1 MESIIYGHF
10 EQVYIA
16 LKQAGKIKSVR
27 QFAISLDI
35 APQSMD
41 LIVKGKRNVTLDLVR
56 KLASRYHV
64 NANYLCLGE
73 GPMFR
78 DPQESND
85 EGADCG
91 RITYVPV
98 SAAAGYGDQFR
109 DPVYLQDLPT
119 FSLPEAKYKHGVHRC
134 FDVSGDSM
142 EPTLYTGEKV
152 VCSQMEQQYWKSS
165 IRDGEV
171 YVVILHGDVLVKR
184 VINRIAESRT
194 LHLHSDNDFYPARVV
209 DISEVSEV
217 WHVNVKISSFSSSPA
232 SQRDS
237 LYDEIAQVRAELQ
250 SLREGNRSI
259 NRNIER
265 VLKHDR
271 SKSYA

>member
-1 MESIIYGHF
+1 MQSVIYTHF
-10 EQVYIA
+10 ERVYAA
-16 LKQAGKIKSVR
+16 LKDQGKIKSVR

-56 KLASRYHV
+56 KLASRYQV
-64 NANYLCLGE
+64 NANYLCLGQ
-73 GPMFR
+73 GSMFI
-78 DPQESND
+78 DQED
-85 EGADCG
+85 IIEDVKDCG

-109 DPVYLQDLPT
+109 DPVYLQELPT

-152 VCSQMEQQYWKSS
+152 VCSQMEQQYWRTSM
-165 IRDGEV
+165 RDGEV
-171 YVVILHGDVLVKR
+171 YVVIVQGDVLVKR
-184 VINRIAESRT
+184 VINRIVEDRT
-194 LHLHSDNDFYPARVV
+194 LHLHSDNDFYPPRVV
-209 DISEVSEV
+209 DVTEVSEI

-250 SLREGNRSI
+250 SLREGNLSI

-265 VLKHDR
+265 VLKHER